1 MSIHFLAVDGFNL
14 IRRIFEARKPEDQSG
29 LLSVVESTAA
39 SLRKALNRH
48 SPTHAAVVLERHDRT
63 WRHMLEP
70 EYKANRSETP
80 ALLVDNLDAFREAF
94 MALGVRCCEIDSYE
108 ADDVVATIARVV
120 ASHDGNAVIL
130 STDKIYAQLLAPRIK
145 IYDHFADAFQDDA
158 TVVQRFKVQPD
169 QLVDYFAMAGDRTN
183 NIKGISG
190 IGPKAA
196 CRLLDAFVTLDN
208 ILAWTQLSEGAAELD
223 SALRLAIDKVQKS
236 ETTALRCRQLVTL
249 KTDVSLGLN
258 LKSFRILTNQSI
270 A

>member
-29 LLSVVESTAA
+29 LMSVVESTAV

-48 SPTHAAVVLERHDRT
+48 SPSHAAVVLERHDRT
-63 WRHMLEP
+63 WRHLLEP

-80 ALLVDNLDAFREAF
+80 PLLVDNLDAFREAF

-108 ADDVVATIARVV
+108 ADDVVATIAEVV
-120 ASHDGNAVIL
+120 ASHDGTAVIL

-158 TVVQRFKVQPD
+158 TVLKRFKVQSR
-169 QLVDYFAMAGDRTN
+169 QLVDYLSMAGDRTN
-183 NIKGISG
+183 NIKGITG

-196 CRLLDAFVTLDN
+196 CRLLDAFDSLDN
-208 ILAWTQLSEGAAELD
+208 ILAWTEASESTLELD
-223 SALRLAIDKVQKS
+223 SGLRSSLDKVQKN
-236 ETTALRCRQLVTL
+236 EIIALRCRQLVTL

-258 LKSFRILTNQSI
+258 LKSFRIRTNQSI
-270 A
+270 E